1 MKKKLLSL
9 LLVFCL
15 AFVPASIVPVFAEEK
30 GMSKDN
36 PFTTIAEYNAWLK
49 SIQDGDG
56 TSNVNVYVKITG
68 GDFDSENDTFHIE
81 KNVQNW
87 KYPPKLYL
95 EITGATFTGNTA
107 KDNGNPAFMYLPNC
121 QKLVIDNCTFDTGDD
136 GLKYGINWNL
146 CGIQDSEVTIT
157 NCTFKGTYTKNAIKL
172 TQRGGSDD
180 KAEDMK
186 NQTTAASIASAT
198 ISGCT
203 FEDPS
208 AKIFLGTQAK
218 DFVEDASKD
227 PFYTTGNFPVDIT
240 NCKSKVKV
248 EFGYTS
254 TVGDKPSADVSSIE
268 LNKNGS
274 LSKESV
280 TLEAGD
286 STSKVLNSVIKVGKA
301 APAGESAGNDEY
313 YIKFAS
319 GSAGASA
326 ELKMYSDADCNE
338 NSVITEAPPYTAPTT
353 RPASTTTERSLGY
366 RLPMITKEQKGFD
379 SDTTQNFT
387 VNGKYQF
394 RITSLNG
401 QVPVMTCGNNAFTVE
416 LASQEGNDYFFVI
429 RTAVPGSTGT
439 IYVNGYYLL
448 VAAAA

>member
-30 GMSKDN
+30 GMSKDD

-49 SIQDGDG
+49 SITDENGK
-56 TSNVNVYVKITG
+56 SNVNVYVKITG

-87 KYPPKLYL
+87 QYPPKLHL
-95 EITGATFTGNTA
+95 TLIDCEFTGNTSGEPE
-107 KDNGNPAFMYLPNC
+107 DGNPSFMYLPNC
-121 QKLVIDNCTFDTGDD
+121 QELVINGCTFDTGDTT
-136 GLKYGINWNL
+136 LKYGINWNL
-146 CGIQDSEVTIT
+146 CGIQNSEVTIT
-157 NCTFKGTYTKNAIKL
+157 NCTFKGTYEKNAIKL
-172 TQRGGSDD
+172 NQRNGADD
-180 KAEDMK
+180 VATDIKVKDE
-186 NQTTAASIASAT
+186 NQQYVIPSGVAATIASAE

-203 FEDPS
+203 FDGDAIIQLGSQGKGESNGAAPS
-208 AKIFLGTQAK
+208 
-218 DFVEDASKD
+218 
-227 PFYTTGNFPVDIT
+227 TGNFPIT
-240 NCKSKVKV
+240 IEGNKTAVKV
-248 EFGYTS
+248 ELAYAAAKS
-254 TVGDKPSADVSSIE
+254 DK
-268 LNKNGS
+268 LND
-274 LSKESV
+274 L
-280 TLEAGD
+280 T
-286 STSKVLNSVIKVGKA
+286 IKLA
-301 APAGESAGNDEY
+301 
-313 YIKFAS
+313 AS
-319 GSAGASA
+319 GSLDKDKNKNPLEAVISVSA
-326 ELKMYSDADCNE
+326 VKGSNNAYYVKPKNSEGKNVIGLYSDADCNAGSE
-338 NSVITEAPPYTAPTT
+338 IEEVPKYTPTT